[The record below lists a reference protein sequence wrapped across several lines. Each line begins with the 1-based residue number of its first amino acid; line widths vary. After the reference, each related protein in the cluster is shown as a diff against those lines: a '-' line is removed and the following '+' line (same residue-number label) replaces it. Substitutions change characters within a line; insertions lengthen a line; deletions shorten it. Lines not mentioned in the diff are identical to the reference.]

1 MARYINI
8 FAVRKTITVKD
19 LIDRDVYMTMSKTI
33 IERMYAITQNL
44 KGDGPF
50 ANLDLSEDN
59 IKAADKDLKELED
72 KLGLSRMQVIFLTAM
87 LQHSCRYRICPD
99 DISKYLGMDY
109 LEFLTYSKETD
120 ELKKKGYIH
129 IDNEGNIRIP
139 TEVKNALKADKRVEP
154 EQTTGLD
161 TARILTRIRR
171 KLSLLSEGQMTSY
184 ETIAEIDNLLD
195 ENPETSISKSCRK
208 WLAEVSDDERLVIYV
223 MLFRYYY
230 EEDDMIGWSDMNDYF
245 DDDSLDWLKGEFVV
259 ERLAL
264 LVNGVIEHVGQDGMF
279 AKDFFHIK
287 DEVKEEILSDVGGL
301 RKKQVTPSAS
311 KKIPAATIAG
321 KDLFYNPAEGKQ
333 VAMLDDL
340 MSEKRF
346 AGIRQTMKEKNY
358 RTGFTCLFYGAPGTG
373 KTETV
378 YQIARRSGRDL
389 FCVDVSEIKSCW
401 VGESEKNIK
410 EVFKKYRECVKTAV
424 RVPILLFNEA
434 DAIFGIRKEGA
445 GSAVDKMENSIQNII
460 LQEME
465 DLDGIL
471 IATTN
476 LTCNLDKA
484 FERRFLYKI
493 RFEKPSTEAKSRI
506 WKSMMPELSESEA
519 VQLAQDYDFSGGQI
533 ENITRKK
540 TVKALISG
548 AEPSFAEIREYCDEE
563 TLEDTK
569 PIRKIGF

>member
-1 MARYINI
+1 
-8 FAVRKTITVKD
+8 
-19 LIDRDVYMTMSKTI
+19 MTMSKTI
-33 IERMYAITQNL
+33 IERMYAVTRKL
-44 KGDGPF
+44 RGKGAF
-50 ANLDLSEDN
+50 SQLCLSEDN
-59 IKAADKDLKELED
+59 LKAADNDLKELEE
-72 KLGLSRMQVIFLTAM
+72 KLCLSRMQVIFLTAM

-120 ELKKKGYIH
+120 ELKKKGYIR

-139 TEVKNALKADKRVEP
+139 AEVKNSLKADKRVEP

-171 KLSLLSEGQMTSY
+171 KLSILSEGQMTTD
-184 ETIAEIDNLLD
+184 EAIAEIDNLLD
-195 ENPETSISKSCRK
+195 DNPDTSISKGCRK
-208 WLAEVSDDERLVIYV
+208 WLAEVSGDERLVIYF

-230 EEDDMIGWSDMNDYF
+230 EDDDMIGWPDMNDYF
-245 DDDSLDWLKGEFVV
+245 DDDSLDFLKGEFVV
-259 ERLAL
+259 DRLDL

-279 AKDFFHIK
+279 TKDFFHIK
-287 DEVKEEILSDVGGL
+287 DQIKQEMLEDVGGL
-301 RKKQVTPSAS
+301 RSKKQVSPSAS
-311 KKIPAATIAG
+311 KKIPAVTIAE

-340 MSEKRF
+340 MSEERF
-346 AGIRQTMKEKNY
+346 AGIRQTMKDKNY

-389 FCVDVSEIKSCW
+389 FCVDVSQIKSYW

-410 EVFKKYRECVKTAV
+410 EVFQKYRECVKTAP

-493 RFEKPSTEAKSRI
+493 RFEKPSAEAKSRI
-506 WKSMMPELSESEA
+506 WKSMMPELSENEA
-519 VQLAQDYDFSGGQI
+519 IQLAKNYDFSGGQI

-548 AEPSFAEIREYCDEE
+548 AEPTFAEIMEYCDEE
-563 TLEDTK
+563 TLEDRQSV
-569 PIRKIGF
+569 RKIGF